1 VRLAAAHGIGSLPVA
16 NYVELEDHQLIHR
29 IGLGDRDALEELYG
43 RYSTSVYSLARYMLR
58 HEALAE
64 EAAQEVF
71 LNIWL
76 KANSYNSDRG
86 EARAWLM
93 SVAHHKIV
101 DIIRAR
107 RRSVATSEPKDYDAL
122 DLVPSTQRP
131 TDEEAVI
138 NLDRGRVRAAL
149 ERLPQAQREVIE
161 LAYYQGY
168 SQSEIAE
175 KLLQPLGT
183 VKTRVRLAMQKLR
196 LDLEEDVID

>member
-1 VRLAAAHGIGSLPVA
+1 MGDNG
-16 NYVELEDHQLIHR
+16 EFEDHQLIR
-29 IGLGDRDALEELYG
+29 RTALGDKESLEELYA
-43 RYSTSVYSLARYMLR
+43 RYSTQVYSLARYMLR

-64 EAAQEVF
+64 EATQEVF

-76 KANSYNSDRG
+76 KAATYNSDRG
-86 EARAWLM
+86 EPRVWVM

-107 RRSVATSEPKDYDAL
+107 RRSVATSGPQDYDTLAL
-122 DLVPSTQRP
+122 IPSAQRA
-131 TDEEAVI
+131 TDEEAVL
-138 NLDRGRVRAAL
+138 NVDRVRVRAAL
-149 ERLPQAQREVIE
+149 DRLPQAQREVIE

-175 KLLQPLGT
+175 KLVQPLGT

-196 LDLEEDVID
+196 LDLEENVIE

>member
-1 VRLAAAHGIGSLPVA
+1 MA

-138 NLDRGRVRAAL
+138 KLDRGRVRAAL